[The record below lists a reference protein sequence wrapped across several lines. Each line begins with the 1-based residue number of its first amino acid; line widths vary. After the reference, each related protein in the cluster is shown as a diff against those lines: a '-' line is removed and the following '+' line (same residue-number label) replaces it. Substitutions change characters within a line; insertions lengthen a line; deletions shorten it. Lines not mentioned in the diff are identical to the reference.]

1 MIHNYNSLPPIDP
14 EHSVRLDV
22 HTWSEHKE
30 VNALRDA
37 VWKEIPTQL
46 QDALLGKSNNK
57 GTPPPAHPKS
67 IADPPIRDLA
77 GRPNPLYRRCT

>member
-77 GRPNPLYRRCT
+77 G

>member
-1 MIHNYNSLPPIDP
+1 MIHNHNSLPPIDP

-57 GTPPPAHPKS
+57 GHKHS
-67 IADPPIRDLA
+67 GI
-77 GRPNPLYRRCT
+77 GSSRCEPVFFTNALVRSM